1 MISGHSR
8 DIGCLVIL
16 SIWNIGIGWK
26 KEKKMETG
34 RGKASPFVS
43 IKDRS
48 LSGPVIEFELY

>member
-1 MISGHSR
+1 MSG
-8 DIGCLVIL
+8 CVEYMKY
-16 SIWNIGIGWK
+16 WNRLD

-34 RGKASPFVS
+34 RGKVSPSVS